1 MLGTKSEMATIYDLN
16 TGQKVS
22 SFVPQIYNQYNKNR
36 ATFDPTDELIL
47 SDGVLWDVRSG
58 REIHKFDKLNQNLSG
73 VFHPNGLEVIS
84 NTEVWDLRTFHLLR
98 TVNTIEQCQ
107 LKFSAQNVMYAI
119 SYEVDNNMDMDNYNS
134 YESSFK
140 VLDSLDY
147 SSIATVDVK
156 RNIYDLCVNRFG
168 TKIAVVENQGGY
180 ATAEESVVKIYSV
193 GRKKHNEDEMVRH
206 VTDKIK
212 AKTNEN
218 VFQEEDDDEPSG
230 SEQTD
235 SDNDHDSGKS

>member
-1 MLGTKSEMATIYDLN
+1 
-16 TGQKVS
+16 
-22 SFVPQIYNQYNKNR
+22 
-36 ATFDPTDELIL
+36 
-47 SDGVLWDVRSG
+47 
-58 REIHKFDKLNQNLSG
+58 
-73 VFHPNGLEVIS
+73 
-84 NTEVWDLRTFHLLR
+84 
-98 TVNTIEQCQ
+98 
-107 LKFSAQNVMYAI
+107 MYAI

-193 GRKKHNEDEMVRH
+193 GRKKHNEDEMVRQGAS
-206 VTDKIK
+206 KNK
-212 AKTNEN
+212 AKDNES
-218 VFQEEDDDEPSG
+218 VFQEDEDDEPSG

-235 SDNDHDSGKS
+235 SDNDHDSGEWGKFYAKNNPVFNSPFCSRSINHYRNSYLLMCLSNFKIQKWTKFPKKSPKCLMIDSLVN